1 MQSSVDLGGIGRLP
15 FRGERG
21 ERLRMG
27 NGSANKA
34 PMAAVAFID
43 LAGFSAITDVF
54 GDEAALAV
62 LDVFE
67 AHVSEALDDGGR
79 LVKWIGDEVMLAF
92 PDPDSA
98 LRALA
103 RLLPACRA
111 DARLPLTRAG
121 LHYGPVIPRGADL
134 FGATVDI
141 TSRITALSSAGRL
154 LATKPIADIA
164 EAKGVSVEA
173 LGETALRSVSE
184 KVSLFSIQVADAVDA
199 AWIDPVCKMH
209 APYSAYQ
216 RARPTENWF
225 CSPQCEEAYRRSPET
240 YQS

>member
-1 MQSSVDLGGIGRLP
+1 
-15 FRGERG
+15 
-21 ERLRMG
+21 
-27 NGSANKA
+27 
-34 PMAAVAFID
+34 MAAVAFVD

-54 GDEAALAV
+54 GDEAAIAV

-67 AHVSEALDDGGR
+67 ARVRDALEEGGR

-103 RLLPACRA
+103 RVLPACRA

-134 FGATVDI
+134 FGATVNI
-141 TSRITALSSAGRL
+141 ASRIAALSSAGRL

-164 EAKGVSVEA
+164 EAKNVSVEP
-173 LGETALRSVSE
+173 LGPIALRSLSE
-184 KVSLFSIQVADAVDA
+184 KVPLFAIQVGDAVDP

-209 APYSAYQ
+209 APYSAYP
-216 RARPTENWF
+216 RARSAEIWF
-225 CSPQCEEAYRRSPET
+225 CSPQCEAAYRRSPET
-240 YQS
+240 YRS

>member
-1 MQSSVDLGGIGRLP
+1 MGLAVYRFGEQ
-15 FRGERG
+15 RGERP
-21 ERLRMG
+21 RMETD
-27 NGSANKA
+27 KA

-54 GDEAALAV
+54 GDEAAVRV

-67 AHVSEALDDGGR
+67 ARVSEALEDGGR

-103 RLLPACRA
+103 HLLPACRG

-121 LHYGPVIPRGADL
+121 LHYGPVIPRGTDL
-134 FGATVDI
+134 FGATVNI
-141 TSRITALSSAGRL
+141 ASRITALSSAGRL

-164 EAKGVSVEA
+164 EAKGVSVEP
-173 LGETALRSVSE
+173 LGPIALRSVSE
-184 KVSLFSIQVADAVDA
+184 KVPLFSIQVGDAVDA

-209 APYSAYQ
+209 APYSAYP
-216 RARPTENWF
+216 RARPTEHWF

-240 YQS
+240 YWS